1 MSDLDTLIVTF
12 QTQLSDVMETVV
24 KTAMH
29 EVTRLVKDG
38 FLEEMKRRS
47 QEVMSLRLQL
57 QWAEKKLTGQ
67 GGEEGEKTGRCVD
80 CAQMDVE
87 LSSDTTEG
95 RSKDQHNNVM
105 RSCAVKIEGS
115 SAERWTGDHRQEVIS
130 QEPQKAD
137 NPAATD
143 SPEREPQATEE
154 EDAMEEKDVI
164 DKLPLSSSHLI
175 GWSSTL
181 DGSNQ
186 WGMRGCRHPEWQGG
200 RAEAGQI
207 LPPSLISGERGE
219 RRGCLGRDKER
230 ERKRDKERVNGCTR
244 RSERGLTGSAAK
256 KSLGFC
262 VGLPASGGPADDV
275 TSDCDPSLVKIMRE
289 TYAGLRH
296 QFDVAKGSHHLIRPR
311 STEVMHAD

>member
-181 DGSNQ
+181 DDSHTGPRHLLRCGQCGKCFPHPSNLKAHLQ
-186 WGMRGCRHPEWQGG
+186 THT
-200 RAEAGQI
+200 
-207 LPPSLISGERGE
+207 GERPFCCSLCGRSFTKLSNLKAHRRVHTGE
-219 RRGCLGRDKER
+219 RPYCCVACG
-230 ERKRDKERVNGCTR
+230 KRFTQKCN
-244 RSERGLTGSAAK
+244 LK
-256 KSLGFC
+256 
-262 VGLPASGGPADDV
+262 
-275 TSDCDPSLVKIMRE
+275 
-289 TYAGLRH
+289 RH
-296 QFDVAKGSHHLIRPR
+296 QRIHLDSSGQHLPTGNTTIKAEEEELPEGEALETNHLEEIR
-311 STEVMHAD
+311 